1 MTKAPEVDPYHN
13 VPRKAS
19 QSSKGG
25 VYTYDNVY
33 DTVPMGDIHEKAPEY
48 TTVMAGEES
57 GSQYSSDSNES
68 RTLVTQLQDVVFNFF
83 SDYAWAIGKII
94 TVALLISYT
103 IYFIMAIRHSTTGG
117 GLGLIVMTAF
127 AIFCFIYSK
136 IKKHF
141 GDAIWNNCGSPL
153 SDCWNKAWPVLR
165 WILLPGT
172 IIALILYLVFFVI
185 KDLQQLQSV
194 SGMVFFVGVLYLT
207 SKHPNRILWRPV
219 IVGFVLQFVF
229 GILVLRWK
237 PGYDGIK
244 WLSDEIMT
252 FINFALEGA
261 AIVFGDPTMLFHP
274 FVFVIMPML
283 IYIGAVMSI
292 LYYLGVTQVIAGKA
306 GWFMQIFL
314 ETTAIETLAV
324 ASNIFLNGMDTML
337 MLRHY
342 LPKLTRSEFHCFL
355 VGNHAT
361 VAGFAFATFV
371 MFGAPPQYLI
381 SASVMSAPATIAVSK
396 LAYPE
401 TEESVTKTQED
412 VKLEKGEET
421 NVIEASANGATIAGA
436 TVVAVVVNY
445 IGFLGLLGFINA
457 TLRWIGTNVGFEDP
471 GLSFEW
477 ICSYMFYPLSIMMGV
492 SPGESRE
499 VAKLVGIKV
508 FTSEM
513 LAYQELGNSITNGL
527 SERGASIATYALC
540 GFSSLSTL
548 AIAVGVWN
556 SVCPCKTAEM
566 ANQLPRVI
574 INANISC
581 FITACI
587 AALMFDPA
595 LVEPTDGPN
604 EFIAW
609 ITTKIP
615 GYESL
620 MAIVGM

>member
-1 MTKAPEVDPYHN
+1 MSFSGPEVDRRWDAPP
-13 VPRKAS
+13 PRKNT
-19 QSSKGG
+19 GG
-25 VYTYDNVY
+25 VYMYDEVHVGPLDEKMPAYSEICPPY
-33 DTVPMGDIHEKAPEY
+33 DK
-48 TTVMAGEES
+48 EES
-57 GSQYSSDSNES
+57 ESDYSSISVGSGFVPRAQQATFAFCQEYS
-68 RTLVTQLQDVVFNFF
+68 HI
-83 SDYAWAIGKII
+83 IGKITTI
-94 TVALLISYT
+94 VMLVSFT
-103 IYFIMAIRHSTTGG
+103 IYFVFAVMHSVHTATALI
-117 GLGLIVMTAF
+117 GLTVFGV
-127 AIFCFIYSK
+127 FCYVYST
-136 IKKHF
+136 IKKYF
-141 GDAIWNNCGSPL
+141 GEPIWKHCLEPIATGWTNS
-153 SDCWNKAWPVLR
+153 WPTLQ
-165 WILLPGT
+165 WILLPGL
-172 IIALILYLVFFVI
+172 IILTILYLVFFVI
-185 KDLQQLQSV
+185 KELQQLQSI
-194 SGMVFFVGVLYLT
+194 SGIIVFIAVLYCT
-207 SKHPNRILWRPV
+207 SKHPERVMWRPV
-219 IVGFVLQFVF
+219 VVGFALQFLF

-237 PGYDGIK
+237 PGYDAIK
-244 WLSDEIMT
+244 WLSDEIMN

-261 AIVFGDPTMLFHP
+261 AIVFGDPTMLLHP

-283 IYIGAVMSI
+283 IYIGSVMSI
-292 LYYLGVTQVIAGKA
+292 LYYLGVTQIAAAKV
-306 GWFMQIFL
+306 GWFMQL
-314 ETTAIETLAV
+314 CLKTTAIETLAI
-324 ASNIFLNGMDTML
+324 AANIFLNGMDTML

-412 VKLEKGEET
+412 VTLEKGEET
-421 NVIEASANGATIAGA
+421 NVIEAGANGATVAGK

-457 TLRWIGTNVGFEDP
+457 FLSWIGKNVGFAE
-471 GLSFEW
+471 LSFEY
-477 ICSYMFYPLSIMMGV
+477 ICSYMFWPLSILMGV
-492 SPGESRE
+492 HPNEARE

-513 LAYQELGNSITNGL
+513 LAYQELGVSISAGL
-527 SERGASIATYALC
+527 SERSASIGTYALC

-556 SVCPCKTAEM
+556 AVCPVKTAEM

-595 LVEPTDGPN
+595 LVQEDSEGQN
-604 EFIAW
+604 ELVNW
-609 ITTKIP
+609 IMNNLPSYKN
-615 GYESL
+615 L
-620 MAIVGM
+620 MGIIGM